1 MEPQRKYEP
10 QERWQ
15 KKAGYVS
22 KSYKL
27 KRDVVDAF
35 SAACTKTGVSQS
47 AQLMLLMRQFID
59 HSDSEN

>member
-1 MEPQRKYEP
+1 MDSQRKYEP

-27 KRDVVDAF
+27 KKEVVDDF
-35 SAACTKTGVSQS
+35 SAACVRAGMSQS
-47 AQLMLLMRQFID
+47 AQLTLLMQRFIK
-59 HSDSEN
+59 DSE